1 MRLHKCVHKWGYW
14 VCFGFC
20 VPIGAC
26 RCVNRAGRYSNTHLS
41 HRGEDTPAHSDTTGL
56 PVGLYPAHLSVPE
69 LVVPVALAPI
79 QPPPSLFHTLDV
91 ATTPRQALSLP
102 VGTQTRWQLCPSA
115 RLCSSWVHHNEKK
128 TSFIHKTF
136 LERNILAN
144 NGKSKP
150 LNQELC
156 LCECIVGK
164 GKCFCCSKS
173 ELGPEIPFV
182 SDVSEQKLRG
192 HEP

>member
-79 QPPPSLFHTLDV
+79 QPPPRSFTLLMLP
-91 ATTPRQALSLP
+91 PRRGRHCHRRSAHRPDGSCARPPASAPPGCITMKKKP
-102 VGTQTRWQLCPSA
+102 V
-115 RLCSSWVHHNEKK
+115 
-128 TSFIHKTF
+128 SFIKPFLRGTF
-136 LERNILAN
+136 LLIMAKVSRWIRSSACASALW
-144 NGKSKP
+144 
-150 LNQELC
+150 
-156 LCECIVGK
+156 GK
-164 GKCFCCSKS
+164 GNASAAANLNWDSKS
-173 ELGPEIPFV
+173 PLF
-182 SDVSEQKLRG
+182 QM
-192 HEP
+192 

>member
-91 ATTPRQALSLP
+91 ATTPRQALSPP

-128 TSFIHKTF
+128 PVSFIKPFLRGTF
-136 LERNILAN
+136 LLIMAKVSSWIRSSACASALW
-144 NGKSKP
+144 
-150 LNQELC
+150 
-156 LCECIVGK
+156 GK
-164 GKCFCCSKS
+164 GNASAAAN
-173 ELGPEIPFV
+173 LN
-182 SDVSEQKLRG
+182 
-192 HEP
+192 